1 MMNETIKTI
10 IAAAILSFTVTVFL
24 LSIILHHKETKQI
37 CKESRDLEYEY
48 YCDSIYIAN
57 PNYYYDVLVET
68 YEYQQYIEKH
78 GVWWKK

>member
-1 MMNETIKTI
+1 MNKITKTLII
-10 IAAAILSFTVTVFL
+10 IAILCLFASFFL
-24 LSIILHHKETKQI
+24 LGAIYQYKETKQI

-68 YEYQQYIEKH
+68 DEYQQYIEKH